1 MSTTRR
7 EILASA
13 LALTVSP
20 AAAKSSA
27 RPSPMRRAEEGAVTV
42 DGLRIA
48 VRRHAS
54 MPGGGGIPVLYVHGA
69 TFPSSLAVEWR
80 FDDNKSWADDL
91 VAAGHDVWAFDFAG
105 YGHSQRYPGMNAPPV
120 HGPLGRSDAAVRQLA
135 AVAEE
140 VRRRT
145 GAPRVALLAHSWG
158 TIVAARY
165 AAEHPHLVDRLALF
179 GPILRRPGAP
189 AVGLDEMPSYDMV
202 SLHDQITRFRED
214 VPAGEELLISDAAF
228 GPWGEAYLDT
238 DPAAHS
244 RRPPAVAVP
253 NGPVADIV
261 DARGGRLPYDPARIT
276 CPIAVLRG
284 EWDSRCPDADIA
296 WFRAALRNCRSF
308 TDAKLERGTHLM
320 HLETG
325 RKRLWA
331 AARNALARTDR
342 PSDVHVVIF
351 EVQPKADGKAAY
363 LSTAAS
369 LRPLLDEVDGFQSIE
384 RFASRGRPD
393 WILSLSFWADGAA
406 IAAWRSRERHH
417 DAQARGRNAIFEDY
431 RLRVARIGSDTMLPA
446 GRQPIGI
453 SSYRDPARR
462 TVQHVAIVELLGQPS
477 AALASQL
484 EPLPGSREV
493 EWYESLSQMDKSVCL
508 VTFGSGGAAQAW
520 HHGLAGVMG
529 GARVRTMEVL
539 RDYGLFD
546 RAEAPQYHPV
556 VAPRS

>member
-13 LALTVSP
+13 IALTVSP

-27 RPSPMRRAEEGAVTV
+27 RPLPKRRAEEGAVTV

-54 MPGGGGIPVLYVHGA
+54 VSGGGGMPVIYVHGA

-80 FDDNKSWADDL
+80 FDEDKSWADDL
-91 VAAGHDVWAFDFAG
+91 AAAGHDVWAFDFAG
-105 YGHSQRYPGMNAPPV
+105 YGHSQRYPGMDAPPV
-120 HGPLGRSDAAVRQLA
+120 RGPLGRSGAAIRQLA
-135 AVAEE
+135 AVADE

-165 AAEHPHLVDRLALF
+165 AAEHPDLVDRLALF
-179 GPILRRPGAP
+179 GPILRRPGVP
-189 AVGLDEMPSYDMV
+189 AMGLADMPSYNVV

-214 VPAGEELLISDAAF
+214 VPAGQELLISDAAF
-228 GPWGEAYLDT
+228 QPWGEAYLDT
-238 DPAAHS
+238 DHAARS
-244 RRPPAVAVP
+244 RHPPAVAVP
-253 NGPVADIV
+253 NGPVADIA

-276 CPIAVLRG
+276 CPVAVLRG
-284 EWDSRCPDADIA
+284 EWDSRCPDADVA

-342 PSDVHVVIF
+342 PSDAHAVIF
-351 EVQPKADGKAAY
+351 EVHPKADGKAAY

-384 RFASRGRPD
+384 RFASRDRPG
-393 WILSLSFWADGAA
+393 WILSLSLWADDAA
-406 IAAWRSRERHH
+406 IAAWRSRDRHH
-417 DAQARGRNAIFEDY
+417 DAQDRGRNAIFEDY
-431 RLRVARIGSDTMLPA
+431 RLRVARVGSDTMLPA
-446 GRQPIGI
+446 SRQSIGI
-453 SSYRDPARR
+453 GTYRDPARR
-462 TVQHVAIVELLGQPS
+462 TVQQVAIVEVLGRPS
-477 AALASQL
+477 AALAKQL
-484 EPLPGSREV
+484 KPLLGSREV
-493 EWYESLSQMDKSVCL
+493 EWYESLSQTDKSICL
-508 VTFGSGGAAQAW
+508 LTFGNGEAAQAW
-520 HHGLAGVMG
+520 RRGLAGVTG
-529 GARVRTMEVL
+529 GERVRTMEVL
-539 RDYGLFD
+539 RDYGMFD
-546 RAEAPQYHPV
+546 RAEAPQYHPAL
-556 VAPRS
+556 APRG